1 MSRKRSSSKRKTSNE
16 GLNRDFSGVRN
27 LDSTKQH
34 STSDYQ
40 EKFAT
45 QIKNMNDSQQ
55 LIRDNGGV
63 GDSQLFENTTNMFK
77 STSANTA

>member
-45 QIKNMNDSQQ
+45 
-55 LIRDNGGV
+55 
-63 GDSQLFENTTNMFK
+63 
-77 STSANTA
+77 